1 MNCTKLLELKRKG
14 KKKKGPGVYSNTGIK
29 ETILGTKQ
37 YVGFTLKRKDKDSE
51 RCSKYN
57 PLKRKAKKKNFL
69 KKEPPTSRW
78 MERTSTHY
86 TI

>member
-57 PLKRKAKKKNFL
+57 PLKRKAKKKIF
-69 KKEPPTSRW
+69 
-78 MERTSTHY
+78 
-86 TI
+86 